1 MFKPYSPTRKCP
13 TLWARVFRLPGFA
26 AFPRKTLVACD
37 LDRGVY
43 HRPMN
48 YLRYLFLAAF
58 MATALRGADV
68 ARITPEVAAQK
79 VAEGKAVL
87 VDVRE
92 PAEWKATGVAAP
104 AVLLPKSDFDGP
116 QKLWAEFLEQNRGK
130 EIILYCHSGRRAAAV
145 AAKLAVQGVN
155 VANAGGFAD
164 WKAAGLPTRK
174 IDP

>member
-1 MFKPYSPTRKCP
+1 MK
-13 TLWARVFRLPGFA
+13 
-26 AFPRKTLVACD
+26 
-37 LDRGVY
+37 
-43 HRPMN
+43 

-58 MATALRGADV
+58 MAVSLHGAEIP
-68 ARITPEVAAQK
+68 RITPEVAAQK

-92 PAEWKATGVAAP
+92 PAEWKTTGVAAP

-116 QKLWAEFLEQNRGK
+116 QKLWTKFLEQNRNK
-130 EIILYCHSGRRAAAV
+130 EIILYCHSGRRAGAV
-145 AAKLAVQGVN
+145 AAALATQGVR

-174 IDP
+174 IAP